1 MIAPLAFGQAPVAN
15 DSVVRHTGQIQG
27 ASTQITTGVVIIG
40 TVSAFNPGLGNV
52 EPASPI
58 VVQSSPDTKP
68 VSYVLSKRVR
78 FVDKDRRAIDPH
90 LVRQGTRVRL
100 RFDRRGRVRRVIV
113 VERE

>member
-15 DSVVRHTGQIQG
+15 DSVVRHKGQIQG

-58 VVQSSPDTKP
+58 IVQSSPNTKP

-90 LVRQGTRVRL
+90 LVRPGTRVRL